1 MFLDQLRA
9 SVDAAATLG
18 DISTLE
24 RTIWQTAWPD
34 HIDDATAGE
43 LSELLHAKRKLLQA
57 APPRLVGFTK
67 ARPER
72 ITGPKK
78 AAAIERRRR
87 LAACW
92 PLPPKLAGHFTLSE
106 QAALRVVADDLKRH
120 GICTKFVA
128 QIAAIAGT
136 CRTVVKNALR
146 KARAL
151 RLLTV
156 EERRRRGQ
164 RSLTNVV
171 KFLCRS
177 WRQWILPK
185 RGGVIFPTT
194 THNRF
199 ISNGASTVVE
209 KIGRGFSGVE
219 IARSVPRSPP

>member
-1 MFLDQLRA
+1 MFLDRLRA
-9 SVDAAATLG
+9 SVDAAATLEA
-18 DISTLE
+18 IRELE
-24 RTIWQTAWPD
+24 RVIYRTAWPN

-43 LSELLHAKRKLLQA
+43 LGEILHAKRKVLEA

-67 ARPER
+67 ARPKLQR
-72 ITGPKK
+72 SPDKQ
-78 AAAIERRRR
+78 ASIERRRR

-92 PLPPKLAGHFTLSE
+92 PLPPRLAGHFTLSE

-120 GICTKFVA
+120 GICTKFVT

-156 EERRRRGQ
+156 EERRRCGQ

-171 KFLCRS
+171 KFLCQS
-177 WRQWILPK
+177 WRQWIAAK

-194 THNRF
+194 THNQF
-199 ISNGASTVVE
+199 VSNGASAAVE

-219 IARSVPRSPP
+219 IARSVPS